1 MNNIQTIKLDEN
13 YVVIPQKPYLC
24 CMACLSMV
32 TYRREKI
39 LFEQE
44 EMAKYF
50 KVKVHPDLKN
60 CFNTEL
66 DFTEKV
72 NDDEWLQTIKEEELT
87 NKFFKEKKLNLKA
100 KAWYYSDIPDL
111 KLFIEKNLKDWND
124 MWVEYKTEWIFPW
137 SKWIHDWLIES
148 IDWSVITMIDP
159 GPRNKNR
166 YQVHLDYIE
175 EALSDKFARE
185 TGIVVIKGK

>member
-1 MNNIQTIKLDEN
+1 MLELKNKYII
-13 YVVIPQKPYLC
+13 IPQKPYFC
-24 CMACLSMV
+24 AVACLLMII
-32 TYRREKI
+32 YRNKWI

-44 EMAKYF
+44 NLGQYLW
-50 KVKVHPDLKN
+50 VKIHPDLEW
-60 CFNTEL
+60 CFNSTFEKT
-66 DFTEKV
+66 DKV
-72 NDDEWLQTIKEEELT
+72 NDNEWLKTIELESIV
-87 NKFFKEKKLNLKA
+87 NKFLKEKNLNLKA

-111 KLFIEKNLKDWND
+111 KLFIEKNLRDWND
-124 MWVEYKTEWIFPW
+124 MWVEYKTQWIFPW

-185 TGIVVIKGK
+185 TWIVVIKGK